1 MDESDNYNRIQLDSN
16 AELSIYLSQ
25 KYHCT
30 QEIVLF

>member
-1 MDESDNYNRIQLDSN
+1 MDVTDNYNRIQFDSN

-25 KYHCT
+25 KHHYT